1 MALKNIHKTWNDSES
16 MNALNTVLNTPVYD
30 FTYKGK
36 YDGQVFTGV
45 AIPDGEVPWFG
56 YDVATEND
64 IVPEGTAKSLN
75 EISVAGYLILSV
87 KALNQKIDTQNQMIA
102 QLQIQ
107 NRLLAAN
114 LDRVIDGDPLLVALR

>member
-1 MALKNIHKTWNDSES
+1 
-16 MNALNTVLNTPVYD
+16 
-30 FTYKGK
+30 
-36 YDGQVFTGV
+36 
-45 AIPDGEVPWFG
+45 
-56 YDVATEND
+56 
-64 IVPEGTAKSLN
+64 
-75 EISVAGYLILSV
+75 VAGYLILSV